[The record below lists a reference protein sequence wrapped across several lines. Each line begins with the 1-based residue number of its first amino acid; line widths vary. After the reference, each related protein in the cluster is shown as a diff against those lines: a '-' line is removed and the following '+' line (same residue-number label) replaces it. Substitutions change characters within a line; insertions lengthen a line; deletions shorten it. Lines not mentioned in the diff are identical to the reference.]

1 MLSLITIPEA
11 QKMLAENLR
20 NRRLDMELTQ
30 ANLAERSG
38 VALPTLRKFEQ
49 TGEVSLKSFLKL
61 LMIVGGTEELIE
73 ATRITPR
80 AFANIDEVLRI
91 SGSVRRRL
99 IQHRIENRIE
109 SRNSLFPT
117 VQTDSNRNRRR
128 CRRK

>member
-1 MLSLITIPEA
+1 MLSFITIPEV

-20 NRRLDMELTQ
+20 TRRLDMELTQ

-73 ATRITPR
+73 VTRITPR
-80 AFANIDEVLRI
+80 AFTNIDEVLRA

-99 IQHRIENRIE
+99 MQRRLMRRRVE
-109 SRNSLFPT
+109 SR
-117 VQTDSNRNRRR
+117 
-128 CRRK
+128 